1 MTDTLLRGGCAC
13 GAVRYESSAA
23 PVLTAH
29 CHCRDCQRSSGAPYA
44 TVCAVPR
51 AAFRVVQGET
61 RSYRYVGDSGHAVL
75 RHFCPSCGAPLFSDV
90 EVAPELWFLRTVSL
104 DDPAAV
110 TPTVHVYCASAQP
123 WDTHPDGL
131 PAFPRMPG

>member
-1 MTDTLLRGGCAC
+1 MTDTTLTGGCAC
-13 GAVRYESSAA
+13 GAVRYTSTAA

-29 CHCRDCQRSSGAPYA
+29 CHCRDCKRASGAAYA

-51 AAFRVVQGET
+51 AAFRVDQGET
-61 RSYRYVGDSGHAVL
+61 RSYRSIGDSGHGVV
-75 RHFCPSCGAPLFSDV
+75 RHFCPTCGAPLFSDV
-90 EVAPELWFLRTVSL
+90 EVAPDLSFLRVVSL
-104 DDPAAV
+104 DDPAVV
-110 TPTVHVYCASAQP
+110 TPTAHVYCASAQP